1 MASEDMFEE
10 ILAYRMQ
17 QIRPKIRVD
26 IRNLRWVL
34 THTTQG
40 DIEVEGNGASWDEV
54 AAGKSM
60 TELAIDSMAELSAE
74 PIAIRVD
81 MA

>member
-1 MASEDMFEE
+1 
-10 ILAYRMQ
+10 MQ